1 MSSNYL
7 ESAIKQFQYYKM
19 LGDRT
24 FEQLNDDD
32 IHWQFNDSGNSIS
45 IIVKHMVGNML
56 SRWANFMS
64 EDGEKPWRQR
74 DLEFV
79 DSYMSKSD
87 MITAWDKGWQC
98 LFDAITPLSEMDLEQ
113 IIYIR
118 NQGHTITEAMNRQ
131 LSHYAYHVGQIV
143 LLGKTIK
150 SDTWQSL
157 SIPKGQSKTF
167 NKEKFSKD
175 KIIRHFTDDL

>member
-32 IHWQFNDSGNSIS
+32 IHWQFNDSGNSVS

-64 EDGEKPWRQR
+64 EDGEKSWRER

-79 DSYMSKSD
+79 DSYISKSD
-87 MITAWDKGWQC
+87 MITAWDKSIQNQRSQT
-98 LFDAITPLSEMDLEQ
+98 FTPTPGGCRSW
-113 IIYIR
+113 
-118 NQGHTITEAMNRQ
+118 
-131 LSHYAYHVGQIV
+131 
-143 LLGKTIK
+143 
-150 SDTWQSL
+150 SDWEWPVISWPI
-157 SIPKGQSKTF
+157 SISK
-167 NKEKFSKD
+167 
-175 KIIRHFTDDL
+175 